1 MKTPLVLLMSV
12 LSTSCSIFQEANS
25 AYCISDENCS
35 ESALG
40 KYCDNSTHSCSS
52 TPPVVVPDLVLD
64 DPAGKPIIS
73 GAVNT
78 ISGSGF
84 VGTIAAAI
92 NGRLVNVVVVD
103 GNTLQLT
110 VPNLAFMRCGPLS
123 IDVTRTLNGQS
134 LTQNK
139 LFNVDY
145 AGIKNVFSGRK
156 VFFKNGVVS
165 YVWDNFGYQQN
176 QSVPDLVTIDNQS
189 SPKIDF
195 HAAVGADYTLSLTPQ
210 AVGTALTARAIML
223 PGYYTQTQLD
233 NKKKGLAI
241 ISGLESPTSPAFT
254 TYDPSNGAATNQT
267 FQLQSPVQQ
276 VVNDAV
282 VFAPNSTSLSEVL
295 IAGKGGVFKLSPP
308 YMTPKPVFPDGQF
321 DANAQSLMISN
332 YIDATPRES
341 VSSAVTSTGPKTRI
355 IYEVR
360 PAPAPDPAITST
372 IGLPYG
378 SISVA
383 APAAFK
389 NNGVTNMQYVFN
401 ENGIG
406 LKYFSTS
413 VGGAMSL
420 MQTLNDNIPQKTS
433 VKLDDLNCDGYPD
446 ILVAAGKKILY
457 YPSAGPSTYSVSTM
471 TVLFDGS
478 TLTDNIE
485 RFSLWRDNVG
495 GAAGLLVATKPMGVP
510 TASVF
515 VFQATP

>member
-1 MKTPLVLLMSV
+1 MKTPFALLLSV
-12 LSTSCSIFQEANS
+12 LSTSCSLFQEANS
-25 AYCISDENCS
+25 AYCTSDADCT

-40 KYCDNSTHSCSS
+40 KYCDTSTHSCSS
-52 TPPVVVPDLVLD
+52 PPPPLPPVVVPDLVLD

-92 NGRLVNVVVVD
+92 NGRPVNVVVVD

-110 VPNLAFMRCGPLS
+110 VPNLAFMRCGPLN

-134 LTQNK
+134 LTKNK
-139 LFNVDY
+139 LFNVNY
-145 AGIKNVFSGRK
+145 TGINYVFSGRK
-156 VFFKNGVVS
+156 VFSKNGVVS

-176 QSVPDLVTIDNQS
+176 QSVPDLVTIDSQGN
-189 SPKIDF
+189 PGIEF

-210 AVGTALTARAIML
+210 AVGTAPTARAIML

-233 NKKKGLAI
+233 TQKKGLAI
-241 ISGLESPTSPAFT
+241 ISGVEGPVLPAFT
-254 TYDPSNGAATNQT
+254 LYEISNVGAPNQPI
-267 FQLQSPVQQ
+267 QLKDYVTQ
-276 VVNDAV
+276 VIADAV
-282 VFAPNSTSLSEVL
+282 VFAPKSTSPSEVL
-295 IAGKGGVFKLSPP
+295 IAGKGTLQKLSFP
-308 YMTPKPVFPDGQF
+308 YATLTPVFPSGQF
-321 DANAQSLMISN
+321 DPTPQLLIIGSYFDKNTADSMIS
-332 YIDATPRES
+332 A
-341 VSSAVTSTGPKTRI
+341 VSSNGTNKQAI
-355 IYEVR
+355 DEIN
-360 PAPAPDPAITST
+360 PALAQPVSSRT
-372 IGLPYG
+372 ISSSKPLV
-378 SISVA
+378 VA
-383 APAAFK
+383 TPAAFK

-401 ENGIG
+401 ENGTV
-406 LKYFSTS
+406 LSYFST
-413 VGGAMSL
+413 GSL
-420 MQTLNDNIPQKTS
+420 TKTLNDNIAQKTS

-446 ILVAAGKKILY
+446 ILVAAGRKILY
-457 YPSAGPSTYSVSTM
+457 YPSAGPSNYSVGTM